1 MIALH
6 NQKNISKSQEPK
18 KKVLNK
24 KRRSSNIIEESKET
38 LDETHNINQRKIH
51 KKDNPIVKKEQNKF
65 PKRWKGGIRRRN
77 NSKLSPKK
85 EKFINITKGIYKP
98 NTKGR
103 TINEKIEESASRVI
117 NLTEDDD
124 NDENDENERKG
135 RRQKNPSVIKMSSN
149 IKEENIKKEMKDIF
163 TFLNNKI
170 NILGENMKKRKEE
183 INELNKKVYLLS
195 EIYKE
200 S

>member
-6 NQKNISKSQEPK
+6 NQKNISKSQETK
-18 KKVLNK
+18 KKMLNK
-24 KRRSSNIIEESKET
+24 KKRSSNIIDESNEI

-51 KKDNPIVKKEQNKF
+51 KKDNSIVKKEQNKF

-85 EKFINITKGIYKP
+85 EKFINITKEINKP

-103 TINEKIEESASRVI
+103 TINEENEESASSNNTRVI

-124 NDENDENERKG
+124 NDENERKG
-135 RRQKNPSVIKMSSN
+135 RRKKNPSVIKMPSN
-149 IKEENIKKEMKDIF
+149 IKEENIKKDMNDIF
-163 TFLNNKI
+163 TFLNKKI
-170 NILGENMKKRKEE
+170 NKLGN
-183 INELNKKVYLLS
+183 
-195 EIYKE
+195 
-200 S
+200 